1 MAFFYYD
8 FVTSFAKFSFLNL
21 EVDNRRRLWLKLA
34 KLIANGVPILQA
46 IQTIVRRRAL
56 SHGTKDAQVIAL
68 NLWVKGMANGRRL
81 SQVVNDWVSPAEKM
95 LLSAGESSGTLYE
108 SLHAA
113 VRVMDANRDIK
124 SAIFKGVS
132 YPLALLAIGF
142 MILYMFSFKVVPEFT
157 KIVPPEKFSGTAK
170 VLILLTDFTR
180 SWVIELAALLIL
192 SVVLFFISLP
202 RWDGRMRII
211 MDRYAP
217 YSIYRIIQGSTWL
230 IALASMLEAG
240 VRLEY
245 ALQQLSQNA
254 DKWLRNRVQA
264 AISGMRSGLQL
275 GEALLRS
282 GYEFPDAEVI
292 DDLGIYSS
300 LSGFDEALQI
310 MGREWLV
317 DSVSE
322 IKERMAVV
330 FSASLILVGALVATM
345 VGGMMSLQLQMVQAV
360 QQKGV

>member
-1 MAFFYYD
+1 MAFSIQD
-8 FVTSFAKFSFLNL
+8 FETSFAKFSFLKL
-21 EVDNRRRLWLKLA
+21 EADNRRRLWLKLA
-34 KLIANGVPILQA
+34 KLISNGVPILQA
-46 IQTIVRRRAL
+46 IQTIARRRAS
-56 SHGTKDAQVIAL
+56 SHGNKDSQVIAL
-68 NLWVKGMANGRRL
+68 NSWVRGMANGSRL
-81 SQVVNDWVSPAEKM
+81 SQVVNGWVSPAEKM

-124 SAIFKGVS
+124 SAILKGIS

-157 KIVPPEKFSGTAK
+157 KIVPADRFTGTAK
-170 VLILLTDFTR
+170 ALIVLTDFTR
-180 SWVIELAALLIL
+180 DWVLEITVLLI
-192 SVVLFFISLP
+192 STVAIFFISLP
-202 RWDGRMRII
+202 RWNSRLRIV
-211 MDRYAP
+211 MDRHAP

-245 ALQQLSQNA
+245 ALQQLSENA
-254 DKWLRNRVQA
+254 DKWLKTRVQA
-264 AISGMRSGLQL
+264 AITGMRSGLQL

-282 GYEFPDAEVI
+282 GYEFPDAEII

-310 MGREWLV
+310 LGKEWLV
-317 DSVSE
+317 DSVSN
-322 IKERMAVV
+322 IKDRMAVV

-360 QQKGV
+360 QQKGG